1 MHSDPLNSE
10 DRGSGLTSIFLPT
23 TIGAL
28 LGAGY
33 GLLVLITHLLT
44 TGRWERAFTFAIG
57 STAVSAALGLAGGII
72 YAGIRAWHR
81 HAGRHSP
88 AHGAGTR

>member
-1 MHSDPLNSE
+1 MYSDHPNSE
-10 DRGSGLTSIFLPT
+10 DRGVSLTSIFVPT

-33 GLLVLITHLLT
+33 GLLVLVTHLIT

-57 STAVSAALGLAGGII
+57 STAVSAALGLAGGIV

-81 HAGRHSP
+81 HARRHSP
-88 AHGAGTR
+88 AHEAATR